1 MILGTI
7 LTRKMKILRNTTTNF
22 NEEDDLQETKVVST
36 KIENR
41 KLTTNWIQN
50 RTNKLSLGV

>member
-22 NEEDDLQETKVVST
+22 NEEDDLQETKVVSA